1 MDHYTK
7 AREMLARH
15 VSHAGS
21 FVANADVV
29 APHDVIDEIAALL
42 AREADSRAEVDAL
55 REDAERYR
63 WLRSADNDVAPMIR
77 PNGIG
82 WQMLCGTRLDAA
94 IDAARKAAATPPDAK
109 GTMAQTGE

>member
-1 MDHYTK
+1 MNAPEQAPPWWHCDTHGPGNVR
-7 AREMLARH
+7 AWGCPECVREMRATIAR
-15 VSHAGS
+15 
-21 FVANADVV
+21 
-29 APHDVIDEIAALL
+29 LT
-42 AREADSRAEVDAL
+42 AEVGAL

-63 WLRSADNDVAPMIR
+63 WLRSADNDLAPMIR

-109 GTMAQTGE
+109 GTMAQTGDE